1 MKIMLNIQ
9 KFFLLLIVSNNFYF
23 FDLLKPTAFYRH
35 DIIHRSELMRPEERQ
50 QFAKKIMTPLES
62 IAKHLTDHSAIE
74 EAKFEENQNSEVKS
88 LPLTRYQEINLD
100 DKNEKNGSL
109 GIEND
114 SEAYVDSY
122 NEDDSIKEDTTVP
135 QNHKVSV
142 DEDYASTEKYEIDA
156 QKLLIVTT
164 EKDCANC
171 DNTTVIDNPK
181 ADTNKSIDLPKDID
195 TTEGSQPRRFNHDLP
210 R

>member
-1 MKIMLNIQ
+1 MG
-9 KFFLLLIVSNNFYF
+9 
-23 FDLLKPTAFYRH
+23 T
-35 DIIHRSELMRPEERQ
+35 EERQ

-74 EAKFEENQNSEVKS
+74 EAKFEENRNSDTTSS

-100 DKNEKNGSL
+100 DKKEKNDGL
-109 GIEND
+109 GMDDD
-114 SEAYVDSY
+114 SEAYVDPY
-122 NEDDSIKEDTTVP
+122 NEDDGVNKEDITVP
-135 QNHKVSV
+135 SNHKVSV

-156 QKLLIVTT
+156 QKLIVTT

-171 DNTTVIDNPK
+171 DNTTTMIDGPK
-181 ADTNKSIDLPKDID
+181 ADTNNKGIDLSEDTD
-195 TTEGSQPRRFNHDLP
+195 TTEGSQPRRFDRELP